1 MFGASDSSITFGRI
15 AGAPVRIGPGSV
27 LVAAYVAYSLG
38 AQWIDQNDTLLVV
51 GVAILTGIGF
61 MASILAHE
69 AGHAIVAKRNGINSR
84 EIRLSLFGGVAALER
99 GAPTPGV
106 EMRVAAAGPAVNL
119 VIAAATLG
127 GGLAL
132 IGGGTDSILFDAVIW
147 LGGINLI
154 LGAFNL
160 LPGLPL
166 DGGRILTGFLWKR
179 RGDRTAAVRSTAN
192 VGKVLAYLAF
202 ALAAYE
208 LIVIESP
215 FGLYTAFIGMILLRG
230 ADGEVAR
237 ASLVDQVRGHTVGEI
252 ARYQPPV
259 INESVNTASA
269 RALLPTPGAA
279 NAPYPVRWAIVTDDD
294 GIARGLLDLMV
305 LDRAAT
311 LDGTD
316 PVADI
321 MVPVDQQRAAFESET
336 LDGVIDRGVMIP
348 FVVIDTEWHPVALV
362 DSVGITATGV
372 GASHSQVGSPRWQ
385 PEQG

>member
-1 MFGASDSSITFGRI
+1 MFGASDSSISFGRI
-15 AGAPVRIGPGSV
+15 AGAPVRIGPGSL

-38 AQWIDQNDTLLVV
+38 AQWLDRHDTLLVV
-51 GVAILTGIGF
+51 AVATLTGIGF

-106 EMRVAAAGPAVNL
+106 EMKVAFAGPAVNL
-119 VIAAATLG
+119 VAAAAMLG
-127 GGLAL
+127 GGLSLA
-132 IGGGTDSILFDAVIW
+132 GNGRDSILFEALIW

-166 DGGRILTGFLWKR
+166 DGGRILTGFLWR
-179 RGDRTAAVRSTAN
+179 RRNDRTAAVRTTAN

-208 LIVIESP
+208 LIVVESP

-237 ASLVDQVRGHTVGEI
+237 ASLVDQVKGHTVGEI
-252 ARYQPPV
+252 ARYHPPV

-269 RALLPTPGAA
+269 RALLPSPGAA
-279 NAPYPVRWAIVTDDD
+279 NAPHPIRWAIVTDDD
-294 GIARGLLDLMV
+294 GIARGLLDLGL

-321 MVPVDQQRAAFESET
+321 MVPIDQQRAAFESES
-336 LDGVIDRGVMIP
+336 LDGVIDRGVMVP
-348 FVVIDTEWHPVALV
+348 FVVIDSEWHPVAIV
-362 DSVGITATGV
+362 DSVGIAATGV
-372 GASHSQVGSPRWQ
+372 RASHSPLPSPGWQ
-385 PEQG
+385 PDQG

>member
-1 MFGASDSSITFGRI
+1 MFGASDSSISFGRI
-15 AGAPVRIGPGSV
+15 AGAPVRIGPGSA

-38 AQWIDQNDTLLVV
+38 AQWMDQHTTLLVV
-51 GVAILTGIGF
+51 AVATLTGIGF

-106 EMRVAAAGPAVNL
+106 EMRVAFAGPAVNL
-119 VIAAATLG
+119 VVATAMLG
-127 GGLAL
+127 GGIALA
-132 IGGGTDSILFDAVIW
+132 GNGRDSILFEALIW

-166 DGGRILTGFLWKR
+166 DGGRILTGFLWR
-179 RGDRTAAVRSTAN
+179 RRDDRTAAVRTTAT
-192 VGKVLAYLAF
+192 VGKVLAYIAF
-202 ALAAYE
+202 AIAAYE
-208 LIVIESP
+208 LIVAESP

-237 ASLVDQVRGHTVGEI
+237 ASLVDQVKGHTVGEI

-269 RALLPTPGAA
+269 RALLPSPGAP
-279 NAPYPVRWAIVTDDD
+279 NAPHPIRWAIVTDDD
-294 GIARGLLDLMV
+294 GIARGLLDLAL

-311 LDGTD
+311 VDGTD

-321 MVPVDQQRAAFESET
+321 MVPIDQQRAAFESES
-336 LDGVIDRGVMIP
+336 LDGVIDRGVMVP
-348 FVVIDTEWHPVALV
+348 FVVIDSEWHPVAIV
-362 DSVGITATGV
+362 DSVGIAATGV
-372 GASHSQVGSPRWQ
+372 GASHSQAGSPRWQ
-385 PEQG
+385 PDQG

>member
-27 LVAAYVAYSLG
+27 LVAAFVAYSLG
-38 AQWIDQNDTLLVV
+38 AQWVDRHDTVLVV
-51 GVAILTGIGF
+51 AVAILTGIGF

-69 AGHAIVAKRNGINSR
+69 AGHAIVAKRNGISSR

-99 GAPTPGV
+99 GAPTPGA
-106 EMRVAAAGPAVNL
+106 EMRVAFAGPAVNL
-119 VIAAATLG
+119 VVAAAALG
-127 GGLAL
+127 GGLVVA
-132 IGGGTDSILFDAVIW
+132 GNASDSILFDAIIW

-166 DGGRILTGFLWKR
+166 DGGRILTGFLWR
-179 RGDRTAAVRSTAN
+179 RRNDRTAAVRTTAN

-202 ALAAYE
+202 AIAAYE
-208 LIVIESP
+208 FFVIDSP

-252 ARYQPPV
+252 ARFQPPV
-259 INESVNTASA
+259 IKESVNTASA
-269 RALLPTPGAA
+269 RALLPSPGAS
-279 NAPYPVRWAIVTDDD
+279 NTPYPIRWAIVTDED
-294 GIARGLLDLMV
+294 GIARGLLDLSV
-305 LDRAAT
+305 LDRAAS

-316 PVADI
+316 AVGEI
-321 MVPVDQQRAAFESET
+321 MVPIDQQRAAFESES
-336 LDGVIDRGVMIP
+336 LEGVIDRGVMIP
-348 FVVIDTEWHPVALV
+348 FVVIDPEWRPVAIV
-362 DSVGITATGV
+362 DNVHIATA
-372 GASHSQVGSPRWQ
+372 A
-385 PEQG
+385 